1 MPSPKPKRE
10 HRKKIVMVSARK
22 VWPQTAKEEAKRQLI
37 ARHAWINKNY
47 LVQKERRI
55 QKKAFNGLLSFKYA
69 LRRMGIFGERRKRIM
84 GWILRFQMLQ
94 LLHHQEKGN
103 DILENMNPRDREE
116 FFEIEKKLEA
126 ELGKSDVQLMI
137 SLSDEFVSRMK
148 EN

>member
-1 MPSPKPKRE
+1 
-10 HRKKIVMVSARK
+10 
-22 VWPQTAKEEAKRQLI
+22 
-37 ARHAWINKNY
+37 
-47 LVQKERRI
+47 
-55 QKKAFNGLLSFKYA
+55 
-69 LRRMGIFGERRKRIM
+69 M